1 MIRVH
6 TLQVQARITCDHHGC
21 HAVLQAPA
29 RPPSLADDETDL
41 TALALS
47 APHLGWD
54 TTEPGVYY
62 CPTHRKA
69 AL

>member
-29 RPPSLADDETDL
+29 RPPSLADDETD
-41 TALALS
+41 
-47 APHLGWD
+47 
-54 TTEPGVYY
+54 TTEPGVHY
-62 CPTHRKA
+62 CPTHRKDT
-69 AL
+69 L